1 MPRPLPLQPGL
12 GPLGHSWRPH
22 TAPSRATYTSRR
34 GLEQPWSR
42 THTGQQL
49 TLQQVEPLIR
59 SRVENMKSAFIALDP
74 DGTGLVSKEEFRR
87 VLESLLPVFKKQLHA
102 VINQV
107 CADGAET
114 VDYLQFLRSF
124 SRAPAAC
131 RASSSRSSIGGNLE
145 NMIRVFR
152 LFDFNRGGRIQQH
165 EFRRILDNYC
175 VRLTDK
181 EFQRLWSHYSPSN
194 GSTVSYE
201 VFLETLGF
209 GDSLNFKISP
219 ICTKLEVCS
228 RGKSPPDHVKHK
240 KRTPG
245 DPSVLPHRTLQTLF
259 HDKMC
264 VNSTS
269 VWQALQAFDTT
280 RSGLV
285 TQEVLRAVLSSFI
298 FPMNLHSFKKL
309 TSRYGVRETE
319 PLRWK
324 HFMSHF
330 MSSVKEEDEEE
341 DTNVHN
347 NRVSQQAAHDEDEF
361 PFQDF
366 YPKLKEVFLLLN
378 QNNCNNCSLKS
389 KSNSFFPVQK
399 EAARVTRADLRHLLE
414 RPVESQAR
422 IFKTRLRRSQIT
434 ELLNVLDPEH
444 TGIIQLADLERLN
457 PTDAAPAPTGNTVT
471 PPANPNTAETKE
483 VPKETK
489 ETDVEQKSS
498 AEKPET
504 TRSDDEVCVASAS
517 QRTVRT
523 RRIVIKYHLYHTKH
537 TAADQTETTQRIGSK
552 EKGEVDLLQEK
563 LCVQLGAVLEALRL
577 FDPQRSRN
585 VTQEDLKM
593 ALSCSGMNISDT
605 QLNNRARARRKLAQ
619 LSGSQSR
626 GWDPLRGRET
636 LRALN
641 NLLHRPCASLDAVFQ
656 KMSSRSEQRESRL
669 TDRIQTIC
677 HSSDGTLSKR
687 DLRKIL
693 EDISVILEDKDFN
706 KFTDQLGFR
715 DGRIESS
722 SFLRKYEEATVR
734 RGRRSAEGQGVEEDE
749 VDLLLTTAQRCLG
762 AMKTRIKTMHGDNLA
777 AFRLM
782 DRRRRGVVDCHDFK
796 KLYDSLGFFCREDE
810 YERLLDLIGLH
821 PGGNLNYKEFVDV
834 VENNGKRKRETPSAR
849 VQQQLHELLSSEARY
864 RWTDVSKV
872 LCQSDSDGQCW
883 IHKDSLRRLLFTYSL
898 PLTSEEFDRLWLR
911 YDPEQRGRVA
921 VCGFLEKLG
930 FHHERELRTGQ
941 NLNQAKAQRDHKRPA
956 TSDDSSLKNTELK
969 VSMDDACERLSSTD
983 FLSAFENKSE
993 KKSERPPS
1001 SPDALRQIE
1010 CLDDLSPGAA
1020 LVRMRDLVTASA
1032 PNLFKAFSAFDRGRT
1047 GTLTALEFRQVL
1059 ESYCARLSDKQ
1070 FRHILTTLELDGE
1083 SCTVNWKDFLNKFQ
1097 SKSPPVTTERC
1108 SSRTKTKPPFHTKT
1122 PDITD
1127 RLKQSQE
1134 VVSDHLCKINLDLD
1148 SSQSGPVSK
1157 EQLRQICDRRSRRL
1171 TDDQV
1176 KPENVC
1182 LQSNSS
1188 VKPMNVPSLTLYGDG
1203 CLMCLLAVHLQPV
1216 WSETPLNE
1224 EKKLQHREFQ
1234 KRFGTHSMTL
1244 HPEGRGSN
1252 IPRVPSASPE
1262 PRGSLSAGAVLQRTR
1277 SAPQF
1282 SSRRPASAGRPWTG
1296 SPAGGV
1302 ERRLRAAV
1310 QRCWKEIQRSC
1321 REEDPQNEGLISTS
1335 CFLKIL
1341 QSLSITVT
1349 QTQFELLAVK
1359 LDVMTKGCVS
1369 YHDFLRHFLLNLKPE
1384 ETMKAFQRRKLPLP
1398 TQTSRG
1404 VLSRACVD
1412 VMLRIYDVVRSSWTS
1427 IRRCFLA
1434 SDRARTGSVSVQ
1446 DFRKVLRHFSVNLS
1460 EDEFFHLSSF
1470 FDADTTGKIR
1480 YDNFLWTF
1488 VH

>member
-59 SRVENMKSAFIALDP
+59 SRVENMKSAFMALDP

-107 CADGAET
+107 CAGGAET

-131 RASSSRSSIGGNLE
+131 RASSSRSSVRRGQLNSPMTLSEIQKHLKEKIGGNLE

-269 VWQALQAFDTT
+269 VWQALQAFDNT

-324 HFMSHF
+324 HFMGHF

-378 QNNCNNCSLKS
+378 
-389 KSNSFFPVQK
+389 QK

-457 PTDAAPAPTGNTVT
+457 PTDAAPAPTGNRVT

-517 QRTVRT
+517 QRT
-523 RRIVIKYHLYHTKH
+523 
-537 TAADQTETTQRIGSK
+537 
-552 EKGEVDLLQEK
+552 
-563 LCVQLGAVLEALRL
+563 LGAVLEALRL

-605 QLNNRARARRKLAQ
+605 QLNK
-619 LSGSQSR
+619 
-626 GWDPLRGRET
+626 
-636 LRALN
+636 
-641 NLLHRPCASLDAVFQ
+641 PCASLDAVFQ

-715 DGRIESS
+715 GGRIESS

-1020 LVRMRDLVTASA
+1020 LVRMRDLVMASA

-1059 ESYCARLSDKQ
+1059 ESFCARLSDKQ

-1171 TDDQV
+1171 TDDQ
-1176 KPENVC
+1176 
-1182 LQSNSS
+1182 
-1188 VKPMNVPSLTLYGDG
+1188 
-1203 CLMCLLAVHLQPV
+1203 PV

-1244 HPEGRGSN
+1244 HPEGSGSN

>member
-1 MPRPLPLQPGL
+1 MPRPLPLHPGL
-12 GPLGHSWRPH
+12 GPLGRSWRPH
-22 TAPSRATYTSRR
+22 TAPSSATHTSRR
-34 GLEQPWSR
+34 RLEQPWSR

-59 SRVENMKSAFIALDP
+59 SRVGNMKSAFMAVDP
-74 DGTGLVSKEEFRR
+74 AGTGLVSKEEFRR

-102 VINQV
+102 ELNQV
-107 CADGAET
+107 CAGGAET

-124 SRAPAAC
+124 GRAPAAC
-131 RASSSRSSIGGNLE
+131 RASSSRSSHFAEQARVFTDQGRRVNKRVHRDESCSEAEPHEAVGVQEFTSGAEIGGNLE

-194 GSTVSYE
+194 SSTVSYE

-209 GDSLNFKISP
+209 GDSHKISP

-240 KRTPG
+240 KQTPG
-245 DPSVLPHRTLQTLF
+245 DPSVLPHRKLQTLF

-309 TSRYGVRETE
+309 TSR
-319 PLRWK
+319 
-324 HFMSHF
+324 
-330 MSSVKEEDEEE
+330 
-341 DTNVHN
+341 
-347 NRVSQQAAHDEDEF
+347 VSQQAAHDEDEL

-366 YPKLKEVFLLLN
+366 YPKLKEVFLLMN
-378 QNNCNNCSLKS
+378 QLKS
-389 KSNSFFPVQK
+389 KSNSLFSVQK

-414 RPVESQAR
+414 RPVESQAQ

-444 TGIIQLADLERLN
+444 TGIIQLADLERLE
-457 PTDAAPAPTGNTVT
+457 PTDAAPAPTDNTAT

-517 QRTVRT
+517 QRT
-523 RRIVIKYHLYHTKH
+523 
-537 TAADQTETTQRIGSK
+537 
-552 EKGEVDLLQEK
+552 DLLQEK

-577 FDPQRSRN
+577 FDPQRSGN
-585 VTQEDLKM
+585 VTQEDLKT

-605 QLNNRARARRKLAQ
+605 QLNK
-619 LSGSQSR
+619 
-626 GWDPLRGRET
+626 GRET
-636 LRALN
+636 LRAFN

-656 KMSSRSEQRESRL
+656 KMRLEQREGRL
-669 TDRIQTIC
+669 TDRIQTVC

-687 DLRKIL
+687 DMRKIL

-715 DGRIESS
+715 GGRIESS
-722 SFLRKYEEATVR
+722 SFLRKYEGATVR

-749 VDLLLTTAQRCLG
+749 VDLLLTTAQRCLA

-834 VENNGKRKRETPSAR
+834 VENNGKRKQETRSAR
-849 VQQQLHELLSSEARY
+849 VQQQLHELLSSEARH
-864 RWTDVSKV
+864 RWTDMSKV

-921 VCGFLEKLG
+921 VCDFLEKLG
-930 FHHERELRTGQ
+930 FHHKRELRTGQ
-941 NLNQAKAQRDHKRPA
+941 NLNKAKAQSDHKTPV
-956 TSDDSSLKNTELK
+956 TSDDSSLKHIELN
-969 VSMDDACERLSSTD
+969 VSTDGDCERLSYTD

-993 KKSERPPS
+993 KKCERTPS

-1032 PNLFKAFSAFDRGRT
+1032 LNLFKAFSAFDRGRT
-1047 GTLTALEFRQVL
+1047 GTLPALEFRQVL
-1059 ESYCARLSDKQ
+1059 ESFCARLSDKQ
-1070 FRHILTTLELDGE
+1070 FRHILTTLELDRE

-1097 SKSPPVTTERC
+1097 SKSPPISTESC
-1108 SSRTKTKPPFHTKT
+1108 SSRTRTKPPFHAKT

-1127 RLKQSQE
+1127 RLTQTQE
-1134 VVSDHLCKINLDLD
+1134 VVSDQLREINLDLD

-1176 KPENVC
+1176 KPENLCLPETTQTGIGSC
-1182 LQSNSS
+1182 LQMRRGN
-1188 VKPMNVPSLTLYGDG
+1188 
-1203 CLMCLLAVHLQPV
+1203 PV
-1216 WSETPLNE
+1216 WSEMPLNG

-1252 IPRVPSASPE
+1252 VPRVPSASPE
-1262 PRGSLSAGAVLQRTR
+1262 PRGSLSAGAVLQRTQVQKHKKTDR
-1277 SAPQF
+1277 SLWMHSCVVTSVQFFPQSAPQF
-1282 SSRRPASAGRPWTG
+1282 SSRRPASAWRPGTG

-1369 YHDFLRHFLLNLKPE
+1369 YHDFLRHFLLNLKPA
-1384 ETMKAFQRRKLPLP
+1384 ETMTAFQRRKLPLP

-1480 YDNFLWTF
+1480 YGNFLWTF
-1488 VH
+1488 LH